1 MLQFSQKFCF
11 KDFTLALKDDLRSI
25 KSEISSE
32 EQFLENM
39 IRGERFF
46 HKYFKLIVSVVVVL
60 VVAFCVYK
68 FIEYKKEAGII
79 SANESYQRLS
89 LNMPQKDDI
98 DILKQNAP
106 SLYALYALSDTNS
119 SVNLQ
124 DLKNLKGI
132 DPLLVDLIKFKID
145 KSNNALLTD
154 YTALLKGF
162 ELIKSGDLKK
172 ADVEF
177 AKIPLDSN
185 LQKIVKNLK
194 HYSGT
199 QK

>member
-1 MLQFSQKFCF
+1 MLQFGKKFCF

-60 VVAFCVYK
+60 VVAFCIYK
-68 FIEYKKEAGII
+68 FIEYKKETGII

-89 LNMPQKDDI
+89 LNTPQKDDI

-106 SLYALYALSDTNS
+106 SLYALYVLSDTNS